1 MYTRRFFSSL
11 PWFVDHLPPS
21 APRLLRPQP
30 PPVPNDAPT
39 VLKNLREDL
48 ILIPHLEPT
57 SVIVSRPVTPL
68 SAPPLPHRSAQGR
81 RRRGGTYAGES
92 AYEDD
97 TNGLWSWVMLAQVKE
112 GTENRGGIESVVR
125 VVRKSLLSRDPS
137 ISLPP
142 NDKRRLHNG
151 WAMVDAGD
159 FAVHILS
166 REAKERYFGHW
177 T

>member
-68 SAPPLPHRSAQGR
+68 SAPPLPHKSPQGR

-125 VVRKSLLSRDPS
+125 VVRKSVSQ
-137 ISLPP
+137 
-142 NDKRRLHNG
+142 KKH
-151 WAMVDAGD
+151 
-159 FAVHILS
+159 
-166 REAKERYFGHW
+166 
-177 T
+177 